1 MHQHCQHTGCRCQLV
16 LTCTCRQRHR
26 LVYSKP
32 GRQLYATQ
40 NVLSRPRCSSAC
52 VIGQGRYSVLHT
64 IRAGYLSAEAKSLV
78 KALLEKDAGR
88 RLGSGATGAAAVKA
102 HPFFRRINWQA
113 LTAREVWAS
122 HAGCTRHLH
131 AVKLMP
137 HIASMRSRV
146 HRLCAPA

>member
-1 MHQHCQHTGCRCQLV
+1 MGCSRQLV
-16 LTCTCRQRHR
+16 
-26 LVYSKP
+26 
-32 GRQLYATQ
+32 ATQ
-40 NVLSRPRCSSAC
+40 SCWQRRCSAPAQIQCSSTAEH
-52 VIGQGRYSVLHT
+52 ISSRQGCFSIVPSFP
-64 IRAGYLSAEAKSLV
+64 AGYLSAEAKSLV